1 VLIKGWGLKKI
12 DEYYL
17 LVMELLI
24 GVLLLSFPALML
36 TVKGGMNMALSA
48 SLLIAL
54 LVKLRS
60 PAMLGPTEWKSE
72 WTYYV
77 VAMFAMTLAILIS
90 QTYHASFSARHY
102 DGPSRYWLAIPF
114 FLLLYRLDLRVFLTL
129 QFAFPLAAML
139 GWALAIKA
147 SNGSTMP
154 LIDKIRYGD
163 SMLLFSMLSL
173 LSIDWF
179 GKDVWYLRAL
189 KLAGFV
195 MGLLAAFQSGTR
207 GALLAI
213 PVFVVIYIYSRGS
226 HLTARMTLRS
236 LVLAVVVIG
245 TSYLTNTV
253 LQNRLQIMAT
263 DVATYSQGNLD
274 TSAGVRWQLYGAAV
288 EIISEHLVFGVGPGG
303 YALQMAPMEDAG
315 KVTAL
320 AAEYGRGEVHN
331 DILKKTADLGI
342 FGLVAILAVYLV
354 PLWLFG
360 KASRSSSSQIK
371 RTGMMGMA
379 FVSGFM
385 IFGLTAEILNL
396 TMTIAFYSFTVA
408 VLLAYCYNTHHAE
421 HGAIV

>member
-1 VLIKGWGLKKI
+1 VLIKGWGLKKF

-17 LVMELLI
+17 LVIEMLI

-36 TVKGGMNMALSA
+36 TVKGGMNMALLA

-60 PAMLGPTEWKSE
+60 PAMLGPTEWKPE

-77 VAMFAMTLAILIS
+77 IAMFAMTLAILIS
-90 QTYHASFSARHY
+90 QTYHTSFSARHY

-129 QFAFPLAAML
+129 QYAFPLTAIV
-139 GWALAIKA
+139 GWALATEA
-147 SNGSTMP
+147 GNGSTMP

-163 SMLLFSMLSL
+163 SMLLFSILSL

-179 GKDVWYLRAL
+179 GKDAWYLRSL

-195 MGLLAAFQSGTR
+195 MGLVAAFQSGTR

-213 PVFVVIYIYSRGS
+213 PVFVVIYIYSRGA
-226 HLTARMTLRS
+226 HLSARMTLRN

-245 TSYLTNTV
+245 AAFLTSV
-253 LQNRLQIMAT
+253 IIQNRLQIMAT
-263 DVATYSQGNLD
+263 DVATYSQGNRD
-274 TSAGVRWQLYGAAV
+274 TSTGIRWQLYGVAV
-288 EIISEHLVFGVGPGG
+288 EIISEHPVFGVGPGG
-303 YALQMAPMEDAG
+303 YALQMTAMVEAG
-315 KVTAL
+315 KLTPL
-320 AAEYGRGEVHN
+320 AAGLGRGEVHN

-360 KASRSSSSQIK
+360 KASRSSLSQIK